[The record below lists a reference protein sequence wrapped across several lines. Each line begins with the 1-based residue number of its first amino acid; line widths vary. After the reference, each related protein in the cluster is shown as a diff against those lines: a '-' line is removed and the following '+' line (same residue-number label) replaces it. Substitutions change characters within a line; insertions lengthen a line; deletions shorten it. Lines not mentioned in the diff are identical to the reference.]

1 MIVLGWAAVIGLPLG
16 VLLWAVGWPQ
26 PDRSRKPFTP
36 SVMPC
41 GDEGSNTVSRD

>member
-16 VLLWAVGWPQ
+16 VLLWAVCWPQ

-36 SVMPC
+36 PVMPC